1 MQMKKEIQFIF
12 DEGEDKRN
20 EDDDSLKILVLWNCC
35 FLLFHFFYLLLD
47 GLRSN
52 GRLNNFINT
61 PIKRQKWGVE
71 DDEDKKWV
79 RSGRDWWLKWKKAPK
94 AQSYNWNLYSSANF
108 LTSLLSL
115 TLISIDSPAFTSL
128 LRWFE
133 GKVINNFYL
142 LPQCFFGSSCF
153 WKKSLTFLINFHCF
167 ALVVAGVHPKS
178 RSAAKKRKITAMD
191 GDFFNETSHQML
203 SGAINSFTWYIRYFS
218 FLLFLLLLVCL
229 LHFSCFFFGEL
240 FNVFIARVRK
250 LFFRHKTPLFIE
262 IYFSAVRC
270 ELKDSKM

>member
-1 MQMKKEIQFIF
+1 MFENFIGYLDFPPPINLRIDRWRNKWSDPRQKFFFERREIISLKHVSCHLNLFKKNRSLALLTFHLDSLYWKNKNDEEKWKNILLTCENVKKMQMKKEIQFIF

-61 PIKRQKWGVE
+61 PIKRQKWEVE

-94 AQSYNWNLYSSANF
+94 TQSYNWNLYSSANF

-115 TLISIDSPAFTSL
+115 IPSTLISINFPSHSPAFVSL

-133 GKVINNFYL
+133 VKMINNF
-142 LPQCFFGSSCF
+142 
-153 WKKSLTFLINFHCF
+153 
-167 ALVVAGVHPKS
+167 
-178 RSAAKKRKITAMD
+178 
-191 GDFFNETSHQML
+191 
-203 SGAINSFTWYIRYFS
+203 
-218 FLLFLLLLVCL
+218 
-229 LHFSCFFFGEL
+229 
-240 FNVFIARVRK
+240 VFIATI
-250 LFFRHKTPLFIE
+250 LFRIIMFLKSLN
-262 IYFSAVRC
+262 FSY
-270 ELKDSKM
+270 